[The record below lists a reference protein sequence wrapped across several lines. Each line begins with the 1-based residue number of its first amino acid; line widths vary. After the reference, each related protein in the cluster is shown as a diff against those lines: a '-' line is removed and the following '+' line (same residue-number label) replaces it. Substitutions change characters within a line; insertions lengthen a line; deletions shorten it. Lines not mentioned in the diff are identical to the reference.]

1 MTIKITQDND
11 NILLSCIENKNIKL
25 EFKSD
30 GSNLN
35 NEKLLIFLVKL
46 SAQQDNNIELSY
58 ETKTNEIMFIVDLL
72 KTFSEQ
78 LNKEM

>member
-1 MTIKITQDND
+1 MTIKITQNND
-11 NILLSCIENKNIKL
+11 NILLSCNENKNVKL

-46 SAQQDNNIELSY
+46 SAQQDSNIELSY
-58 ETKTNEIMFIVDLL
+58 EKKTNEIMFIVDLL
-72 KTFSEQ
+72 KTFNEQ